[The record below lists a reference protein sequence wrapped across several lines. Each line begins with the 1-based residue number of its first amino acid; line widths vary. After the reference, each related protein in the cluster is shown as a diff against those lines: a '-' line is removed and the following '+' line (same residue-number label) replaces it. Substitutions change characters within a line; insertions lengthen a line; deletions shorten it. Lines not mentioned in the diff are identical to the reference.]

1 MPYGR
6 KRTYRR
12 MSRYAT
18 AGAAAKL
25 QKKAKS
31 AYTKRKPVKR
41 AARPMVNKNA
51 IDILARR
58 VARLT
63 RSQYGSVQRVRQRAE
78 VNGEVWGHTKP
89 MAICVENIY
98 TSSRVYSG
106 HWDLINNTPRIFVD
120 ATFDKY
126 SLRNG
131 ADGVNSASI
140 PDAYNYWA
148 GAQDDT
154 VSFEKF
160 LPISSYYD
168 ITFSKEMAPLDEDIW
183 IRVDVVQ
190 VRKHMLH
197 SPSHMLAL
205 PDNLQGLK
213 NMAVSPTSQEHQK
226 NAYNPQYFK
235 VLKTRWVKLSCGG
248 QRYYVNSDSVT
259 QTANTLRNYQQV
271 ERHIKIFHKFPKKL
285 IVPDLKTTDNINDD
299 FVRSQ
304 EPEHLTWMIFNV
316 SCAAHAPN
324 IYIRRTSKWRD
335 ADGIAS

>member
-6 KRTYRR
+6 PRNYRR
-12 MSRYAT
+12 NYRART
-18 AGAAAKL
+18 TGAAAKL
-25 QKKAKS
+25 QKTAKR

-41 AARPMVNKNA
+41 TARPMVNKNA
-51 IDILARR
+51 IDILARK
-58 VARLT
+58 VAKLSRQT
-63 RSQYGSVQRVRQRAE
+63 HGSIQCIRQRCE
-78 VNGEVWGHTKP
+78 VNGELWGHTKP
-89 MAICVENIY
+89 MAACMENIY
-98 TSSRVYSG
+98 TSSRLYSG
-106 HWDLINNTPRIFVD
+106 TWDLINNVPRVFYD

-131 ADGVNSASI
+131 ADGVNSVSI

-154 VSFEKF
+154 VSYEKF

-190 VRKHMLH
+190 VKKHMLH
-197 SPSHMLAL
+197 SPAHMLAL

-213 NMAVSPTSQEHQK
+213 NMAVSPTDQEHQK

-235 VLKTRWVKLSCGG
+235 VLQTKWVKLSLGG

-259 QTANTLRNYQQV
+259 QTANTIRNYQQV
-271 ERHIKIFHKFPKKL
+271 DRHIKIYHKFPNKL
-285 IVPDLKTTDNINDD
+285 IVPDLKTSDNINDD

-324 IYIRRTSKWRD
+324 IYIRRTNKWRD